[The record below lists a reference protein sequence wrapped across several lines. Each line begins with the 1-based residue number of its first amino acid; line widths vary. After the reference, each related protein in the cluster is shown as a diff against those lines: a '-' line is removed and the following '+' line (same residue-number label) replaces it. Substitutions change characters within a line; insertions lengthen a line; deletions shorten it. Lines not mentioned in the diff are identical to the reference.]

1 MAPGAFIPLGEL
13 TAYLDEL
20 LEIGRW
26 EAADA
31 SLNGLQVEGAP
42 RVGALACAVDASR
55 QTIDL
60 CLQSGAN
67 LLIVHHGLFWG
78 KPLAI
83 TGSHRARVKA
93 LLDAGISLYTA
104 HLPLDFHPTLGHNAV
119 LARQLELTAE
129 GPLATEKGLPV
140 GLVAASEQ
148 PTEREAFVRR
158 LDNLLDTS
166 SQLLPFGPGTV
177 QHVGIC
183 SGGGAKLLTEPLSR
197 RIDTFV
203 TGEASHTVYHFA
215 REWGVNVLFAGH
227 YATETPGL
235 RALAGH
241 LSARF
246 GLGATFLDA
255 PTGL

>member
-1 MAPGAFIPLGEL
+1 MASGAVIPLVEL

-26 EAADA
+26 EAADS
-31 SLNGLQVEGAP
+31 SLNGLQVEGAA
-42 RVGALACAVDASR
+42 RVGALAFAVDTSQ

-60 CLQSGAN
+60 CVQSGAN
-67 LLIVHHGLFWG
+67 FLIVHHGLFWG

-83 TGSHRARVKA
+83 AGSHRARVRA
-93 LLDAGISLYTA
+93 LLDAGISLYAA

-129 GPLATEKGLPV
+129 GPLATEKGLPI
-140 GLVAASEQ
+140 GLIASTAR
-148 PTEREAFVRR
+148 PLGRETFVSH
-158 LDNLLDTS
+158 LDSLLDTS
-166 SQLLPFGPGTV
+166 SQLLPFGPESV
-177 QHVGIC
+177 QRVGVC

-203 TGEASHTVYHFA
+203 TGEASHTLYHFA

-241 LSARF
+241 LATRF
-246 GLGATFLDA
+246 GLSATFLDA